1 MEKKIAIVAPHRS
14 MNYGTM
20 LQAYAL
26 ARVVNS
32 FGYSCEYLSYS
43 IYYKHSIFERI
54 WNKMKRICR
63 YAPKGAV
70 RNEEVDDISFIFSTE
85 FNPLL
90 KKADNFYANFIP
102 HSSRMY
108 NPQNVWKTNFRYSK
122 FIVGSDQSWSIEN
135 YIHEKAFYF
144 LSFVFGYK
152 KKYAYAPSIGTT
164 RIPEQYKHILSRNL
178 YSFRALSCR
187 EKSNSGTLSLL
198 LNREVKYVI
207 DPTLLIRKE
216 EWGEFSETVS
226 ELPQKYILAYILGEK
241 KCVVDFAER
250 IAIQKGIPVYYVL
263 TRPMYLSKPHV
274 LKTLSPQQWI
284 YAIAN
289 ADCVVTDSFH
299 GTLFSVN
306 FNKEFYSF
314 AKRKNDTSIEYNDND
329 RIIELL
335 GSLHLEDRFIKDEDI
350 ENDSLV
356 KSRITYERVN
366 EIVENQR
373 IESLNYL
380 YKILND

>member
-26 ARVVNS
+26 AAVINS
-32 FGYSCEYLSYS
+32 CGYSCEYLSYT
-43 IYYKHSIFERI
+43 IYYKHSICERI
-54 WNKMKRICR
+54 WNKLKRVCGCT
-63 YAPKGAV
+63 PKGTA
-70 RNEEVDDISFIFSTE
+70 RNEGVDDISFSFSAE

-90 KKADNFYANFIP
+90 QKADSFYANFIP
-102 HSSRMY
+102 HSSRLY
-108 NPQNVWKTNFRYSK
+108 NPKNVWRTNFKYSK

-144 LSFVFGYK
+144 LPFVFGYK

-164 RIPEQYKHILSRNL
+164 GIPEHYQYILSKYL
-178 YSFRALSCR
+178 SSFRTLSCR
-187 EKSNSGTLSLL
+187 EKSNSETLSWL

-216 EWGEFSETVS
+216 EWGSFSEKVNG
-226 ELPQKYILAYILGEK
+226 LPPKYILAYILGEK
-241 KCVVDFAER
+241 KCVADFAER
-250 IAIQKGIPVYYVL
+250 MAVQKGIPVYYVL
-263 TRPMYLSKPHV
+263 TRPTYLSKSHI
-274 LKTLSPQQWI
+274 LKNLSPQQWI

-289 ADCVVTDSFH
+289 AECVVTDSFH
-299 GTLFSVN
+299 GTLFSIN
-306 FNKEFYSF
+306 FNREFYSF

-335 GSLHLEDRFIKDEDI
+335 GSLHLEDRFVKDEDA
-350 ENDSLV
+350 ENDSPV
-356 KSRITYERVN
+356 KFGISYEKVN

-380 YKILND
+380 YKILHD